1 MDILGRGRSITSER
15 LNLQGHFVLFGF
27 CNCKGKVLPC
37 FFYLR
42 LHRVHWNILYERRG
56 EQTTTNTRRRT
67 HDDEHTTT
75 NTRRQTH
82 NDDTYFHTILLIWNH
97 VDKYEWTGRDQF
109 LHPIPITVTTNKTI
123 WGLSE
128 CYDM

>member
-15 LNLQGHFVLFGF
+15 GLIFKVTSCCLDSVIAKERCYRASFISVCIGCTGTFFM
-27 CNCKGKVLPC
+27 KG
-37 FFYLR
+37 
-42 LHRVHWNILYERRG
+42 G
-56 EQTTTNTRRRT
+56 ENRRRRT

-128 CYDM
+128 CYDL